1 MFLGFLGLELVG
13 GREGLRVAKGS
24 NFESRRET
32 CWTVKY
38 VKGNHNWLRI
48 SRVLSCCDAFSEV
61 AAKEALY
68 SGLLDLARTDEAVLK
83 ALCRGRVPRTD
94 EAVLVAWRRI
104 ADPHGVRD
112 PLPVW
117 GAKRPQY
124 RRQYFW
130 IVVFLASWGAILLSI
145 VLKLIQAKTQQ
156 EDTVFSTKE

>member
-83 ALCRGRVPRTD
+83 ALCRGRA
-94 EAVLVAWRRI
+94 EALVAWRRI

-145 VLKLIQAKTQQ
+145 VLKLKQAKTQQ
-156 EDTVFSTKE
+156 EDKVFSTKE